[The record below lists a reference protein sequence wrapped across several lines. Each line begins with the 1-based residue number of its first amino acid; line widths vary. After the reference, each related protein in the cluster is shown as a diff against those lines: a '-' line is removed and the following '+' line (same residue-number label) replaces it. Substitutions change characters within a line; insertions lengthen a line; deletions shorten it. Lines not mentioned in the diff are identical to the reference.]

1 MRTEKFCIITNR
13 DKDCELEV
21 TRQISS
27 LLSEK
32 GKQVMLAADHLAAN
46 GAHYTD
52 VTEIP
57 EDTDCAIVIGGDG
70 TLLQAA
76 HDLKGR
82 KLPILGINLGTL
94 GFLAETEQTELKNG
108 IERLLAG
115 DFTVEEHKMLY
126 AVLHTVDGEE
136 KTLFL
141 PEALNDIVVSRS
153 GFSRLITLGVYING
167 EWVNDYRG
175 DGVIISTPTGSTGY
189 NFSAG
194 GPILPPASDM
204 IVVTPIC
211 CHSFGARSIVVSG
224 NDVVSVH
231 VRTSK
236 KTQQEEAIAT
246 VDGLYAVNLKAQDC
260 LEIRRAEC
268 VTNLIRFRG
277 GSFYR
282 VLRGKFSM
290 SESSGNM

>member
-126 AVLHTVDGEE
+126 AVLHAVDGEE